1 MFSSQIN
8 RRLWLAAGAAALFAV
23 AGCSNQP
30 ADQATNQAP
39 NQPARKATDTPKKT
53 AANKPA
59 AAKPVSV
66 SAKVTEP
73 PQLVTVPKGMAITAT
88 VGQTLATDKNKPGD
102 SFAAR
107 LSAPLQVDGKTV
119 IPKGARLTG
128 HVVTIKKHEMKVTL
142 ASVVLH
148 GKSYDLET
156 NSIRPPKKTPA
167 KNNDKNNDK
176 NSANY
181 TTAAKGQDKN
191 NITVPVKTQ
200 LTFKLAKPVTVPAR
214 G

>member
-1 MFSSQIN
+1 MFNSQVY
-8 RRLWLAAGAAALFAV
+8 RRLWLAVGAAGLLAV

-30 ADQATNQAP
+30 QSEATNQPP
-39 NQPARKATDTPKKT
+39 NQPAHKATDTVK
-53 AANKPA
+53 KPA
-59 AAKPVSV
+59 AAKPVSA

-73 PQLVTVPKGMAITAT
+73 PRLVTVPKGMAITAT
-88 VGQTLATDKNKPGD
+88 VSQTLASDKNHPGD
-102 SFAAR
+102 SFAAS

-119 IPKGARLTG
+119 FPKGARLTG
-128 HVVTIKKHEMKVTL
+128 RVVTVKKHELKVTL

-156 NSIRPPKKTPA
+156 NSIRPPKKSPA
-167 KNNDKNNDK
+167 KNNDKD
-176 NSANY
+176 SD
-181 TTAAKGQDKN
+181 AAKDKPKDKN

-200 LTFKLAKPVTVPAR
+200 LTFKLAKSVTVPVR

>member
-1 MFSSQIN
+1 MFNSQVY
-8 RRLWLAAGAAALFAV
+8 RQLWLGAVAAGFITM

-30 ADQATNQAP
+30 ANEAANPPKNAATNTAKKVE
-39 NQPARKATDTPKKT
+39 PA
-53 AANKPA
+53 KPA
-59 AAKPVSV
+59 AA
-66 SAKVTEP
+66 SAKAEQP
-73 PQLVTVPKGMAITAT
+73 AQLVTVPKGMELTAT

-128 HVVTIKKHEMKVTL
+128 HVVTVKKNELKVTL
-142 ASVVLH
+142 ASVTLH

-156 NSIRPPKKTPA
+156 NSIRPPKQKPA
-167 KNNDKNNDK
+167 KNKDKSADK
-176 NSANY
+176 NSANDAA
-181 TTAAKGQDKN
+181 AAKDKSKKD
-191 NITVPVKTQ
+191 ITTVPAQTQ
-200 LTFKLAKPVTVPAR
+200 LTFKLAKPVTVPVR

>member
-1 MFSSQIN
+1 MFNSQVY
-8 RRLWLAAGAAALFAV
+8 RQLCLAVAAAGLFAV

-30 ADQATNQAP
+30 QSEATNQPA
-39 NQPARKATDTPKKT
+39 NQPTNHAVAGT
-53 AANKPA
+53 AKKPA
-59 AAKPVSV
+59 TVKPASV
-66 SAKVTEP
+66 SSKVTEP

-88 VGQTLATDKNKPGD
+88 VGQTLASDKNHPGD
-102 SFAAR
+102 SFAAS
-107 LSAPLQVDGKTV
+107 LSAPLQIDGKTV

-128 HVVTIKKHEMKVTL
+128 RVVTVKKHELKVTL

-156 NSIRPPKKTPA
+156 NSIRPPKKSPA
-167 KNNDKNNDK
+167 KNNDKDSAAARDNDK
-176 NSANY
+176 KDI
-181 TTAAKGQDKN
+181 TTLPAQ
-191 NITVPVKTQ
+191 TQ

>member
-1 MFSSQIN
+1 MFNSQVY
-8 RRLWLAAGAAALFAV
+8 RQLWLGALAAGFITV

-30 ADQATNQAP
+30 AKNA
-39 NQPARKATDTPKKT
+39 ATDSAKVAGP
-53 AANKPA
+53 AKPA
-59 AAKPVSV
+59 AA
-66 SAKVTEP
+66 SAKAIQP
-73 PQLVTVPKGMAITAT
+73 PQLVTVPKGMEITAT

-128 HVVTIKKHEMKVTL
+128 HVVTVKKHELKVTL
-142 ASVVLH
+142 ASVTLH

-156 NSIRPPKKTPA
+156 NSIRPPKKSQDKSTDKNTA
-167 KNNDKNNDK
+167 KNAAASKDKDK
-176 NSANY
+176 KDI
-181 TTAAKGQDKN
+181 T
-191 NITVPVKTQ
+191 TVPAQTQ
-200 LTFKLAKPVTVPAR
+200 LTFKLAKPVTVPVR

>member
-1 MFSSQIN
+1 MFNSQVY
-8 RRLWLAAGAAALFAV
+8 RQLWLGAVAAGFITM

-30 ADQATNQAP
+30 ANE
-39 NQPARKATDTPKKT
+39 
-53 AANKPA
+53 
-59 AAKPVSV
+59 AAKPKNAATATAKKTEPAKVV
-66 SAKVTEP
+66 AASAKVTQE

-88 VGQTLATDKNKPGD
+88 VGQTLSNKNKPGD

-128 HVVTIKKHEMKVTL
+128 HVVTVKKNELKVTL
-142 ASVVLH
+142 ASVTLH

-156 NSIRPPKKTPA
+156 NSIRPPKPTPA
-167 KNNDKNNDK
+167 KSTDKKSAKASTASKDTKDKNKKDV
-176 NSANY
+176 
-181 TTAAKGQDKN
+181 T
-191 NITVPVKTQ
+191 TVPAQTQ
-200 LTFKLAKPVTVPAR
+200 LTFKLAKPVTVPVR

>member
-1 MFSSQIN
+1 MFNSQVY
-8 RRLWLAAGAAALFAV
+8 RQLWLGALAAGFITM

-30 ADQATNQAP
+30 ANE
-39 NQPARKATDTPKKT
+39 
-53 AANKPA
+53 AANPPKNAATATAKKAEPAKPA
-59 AAKPVSV
+59 AVAAK
-66 SAKVTEP
+66 TTQE

-88 VGQTLATDKNKPGD
+88 VGQTLSNKNKPGD

-128 HVVTIKKHEMKVTL
+128 HVVTVKKNELKVTL
-142 ASVVLH
+142 ASVTLH

-156 NSIRPPKKTPA
+156 NSIRPPKPTPA
-167 KNNDKNNDK
+167 KSTDKKSAKASAAASTASKDK
-176 NSANY
+176 SKKDV
-181 TTAAKGQDKN
+181 T
-191 NITVPVKTQ
+191 TVPAQTQ
-200 LTFKLAKPVTVPAR
+200 LTFKLAKPVTVPVR

>member
-1 MFSSQIN
+1 MFNSQVY
-8 RRLWLAAGAAALFAV
+8 RQLWLGAVAAGFITV

-30 ADQATNQAP
+30 ANE
-39 NQPARKATDTPKKT
+39 
-53 AANKPA
+53 AANPPKSAPAATAKKAVPAKPA
-59 AAKPVSV
+59 VVAV
-66 SAKVTEP
+66 SAKVTQP
-73 PQLVTVPKGMAITAT
+73 PQLVTVPKGMEITAT

-128 HVVTIKKHEMKVTL
+128 HVVTVKKHELKVTL
-142 ASVVLH
+142 ASVTLH

-156 NSIRPPKKTPA
+156 NSIRPPKPAPA
-167 KNNDKNNDK
+167 KSADKKSAKASAAATDSTASKDK
-176 NSANY
+176 PKKDV
-181 TTAAKGQDKN
+181 T
-191 NITVPVKTQ
+191 TVPAQTQ
-200 LTFKLAKPVTVPAR
+200 LTFKLAKPVTVPVR

>member
-1 MFSSQIN
+1 MFSSQVY
-8 RRLWLAAGAAALFAV
+8 RQLWLAVAAGSFIAV
-23 AGCSNQP
+23 AGCSNQ
-30 ADQATNQAP
+30 
-39 NQPARKATDTPKKT
+39 
-53 AANKPA
+53 AANEAANPPKNEASSTAKKAETAKPA
-59 AAKPVSV
+59 AVAAK
-66 SAKVTEP
+66 ATQP
-73 PQLVTVPKGMAITAT
+73 PQLITVPKGMEITAT

-128 HVVTIKKHEMKVTL
+128 HVVTVKKHELKVAL

-156 NSIRPPKKTPA
+156 NSIRPPKKSSA
-167 KNNDKNNDK
+167 KSDAQD
-176 NSANY
+176 SA
-181 TTAAKGQDKN
+181 AAKDKDKKD
-191 NITVPVKTQ
+191 ITTVPAQTQ
-200 LTFKLAKPVTVPAR
+200 LTFKLAKPVTVPVR

>member
-1 MFSSQIN
+1 MFNSQVY
-8 RRLWLAAGAAALFAV
+8 RQLWLGAVAAGFITV

-30 ADQATNQAP
+30 ANE
-39 NQPARKATDTPKKT
+39 
-53 AANKPA
+53 AANPPKSAPAATAKKAVPSKPA
-59 AAKPVSV
+59 AVAV
-66 SAKVTEP
+66 SAKVTQE

-88 VGQTLATDKNKPGD
+88 VGQTLTNKNKPGD

-128 HVVTIKKHEMKVTL
+128 HVVTVKKNELKVTL
-142 ASVVLH
+142 ASVTLH

-156 NSIRPPKKTPA
+156 NSIRPPKPTPA
-167 KNNDKNNDK
+167 KSTDKKSAKASAAATDSAASKDK
-176 NSANY
+176 QKKDV
-181 TTAAKGQDKN
+181 T
-191 NITVPVKTQ
+191 TVPAQTQ
-200 LTFKLAKPVTVPAR
+200 LTFKLAKPVTVPVR

>member
-1 MFSSQIN
+1 MFNSQVY
-8 RRLWLAAGAAALFAV
+8 RQLWLGAIAAGFITM

-30 ADQATNQAP
+30 TNQAANP
-39 NQPARKATDTPKKT
+39 PKKAVTTT
-53 AANKPA
+53 AKKTEPA
-59 AAKPVSV
+59 KVVAA
-66 SAKVTEP
+66 SAKVTQE

-88 VGQTLATDKNKPGD
+88 VGQTLSNKNKPGD

-128 HVVTIKKHEMKVTL
+128 HVVTVKKNELKVTL

-156 NSIRPPKKTPA
+156 NSIRPPKPTPA
-167 KNNDKNNDK
+167 KSTDKKSAKDSAASKDASKNKDQKKDK
-176 NSANY
+176 KDV
-181 TTAAKGQDKN
+181 T
-191 NITVPVKTQ
+191 TVPAQTQ
-200 LTFKLAKPVTVPAR
+200 LTFKLAKPVTVPVR

>member
-1 MFSSQIN
+1 MFNSQVY
-8 RRLWLAAGAAALFAV
+8 RQLWLGAVAAGFITV
-23 AGCSNQP
+23 AGCSNQ
-30 ADQATNQAP
+30 
-39 NQPARKATDTPKKT
+39 
-53 AANKPA
+53 AANEAANPPKNAPTATAKKADTAKPA
-59 AAKPVSV
+59 AVTAK
-66 SAKVTEP
+66 ATQE

-128 HVVTIKKHEMKVTL
+128 HVVTVKKHELKVTL
-142 ASVVLH
+142 ASVTLH

-156 NSIRPPKKTPA
+156 NSIRPPKPAPA
-167 KNNDKNNDK
+167 KSADKKSAKASAAATDSAASKDK
-176 NSANY
+176 PKKDV
-181 TTAAKGQDKN
+181 T
-191 NITVPVKTQ
+191 TVPAQTQ
-200 LTFKLAKPVTVPAR
+200 LTFKLAKPVTVPVR

>member
-1 MFSSQIN
+1 MFNSQVY
-8 RRLWLAAGAAALFAV
+8 RQLCLAVAAAGLFAV

-30 ADQATNQAP
+30 QSEATNQPA
-39 NQPARKATDTPKKT
+39 NQPTNH
-53 AANKPA
+53 AANKVAGTAKQPA
-59 AAKPVSV
+59 TVKPASV
-66 SAKVTEP
+66 SSKLTEP
-73 PQLVTVPKGMAITAT
+73 PQLVTMPKGMAITAT
-88 VGQTLATDKNKPGD
+88 VGQTLASDKNHPGD
-102 SFAAR
+102 SFAAS
-107 LSAPLQVDGKTV
+107 LSAPLQIDGKTV

-128 HVVTIKKHEMKVTL
+128 RVVTVKKHELKVTL

-156 NSIRPPKKTPA
+156 NSIRPPKKSPA

-176 NSANY
+176 DSAAARDKDKKDI
-181 TTAAKGQDKN
+181 TTLPAQ
-191 NITVPVKTQ
+191 TH

>member
-1 MFSSQIN
+1 MFNSQVY
-8 RRLWLAAGAAALFAV
+8 RQLWLGALAAGFITM

-30 ADQATNQAP
+30 ANE
-39 NQPARKATDTPKKT
+39 
-53 AANKPA
+53 AANPPKNAATATAKKAEPAKPA
-59 AAKPVSV
+59 AVAAK
-66 SAKVTEP
+66 TTQE

-107 LSAPLQVDGKTV
+107 LSAPLQIDGKTV

-128 HVVTIKKHEMKVTL
+128 HVVTVKKNELKVTL
-142 ASVVLH
+142 ASVTLH

-156 NSIRPPKKTPA
+156 NSIRPPKPAPA
-167 KNNDKNNDK
+167 KSADKKSAKASAGATDSTASKDK
-176 NSANY
+176 PKKDV
-181 TTAAKGQDKN
+181 T
-191 NITVPVKTQ
+191 TVPAQTQ
-200 LTFKLAKPVTVPAR
+200 LTFKLAKPVTVPVR

>member
-1 MFSSQIN
+1 MFNSQVY
-8 RRLWLAAGAAALFAV
+8 RQLWLGAVAAGFITV

-30 ADQATNQAP
+30 ANEAANASKNVPAATAKKAE
-39 NQPARKATDTPKKT
+39 PAKPAVASAKATE
-53 AANKPA
+53 PA
-59 AAKPVSV
+59 
-66 SAKVTEP
+66 
-73 PQLVTVPKGMAITAT
+73 QLVTVPKGMAITAT

-128 HVVTIKKHEMKVTL
+128 HVVTVKKNELKVTL
-142 ASVVLH
+142 ASVTLH

-156 NSIRPPKKTPA
+156 NSIRPPKKAQA
-167 KNNDKNNDK
+167 KNNDKSADK
-176 NSANY
+176 NSGKGS
-181 TTAAKGQDKN
+181 AASKDAKDKSKKDVT
-191 NITVPVKTQ
+191 TVPAQTQ
-200 LTFKLAKPVTVPAR
+200 LTFKLAKPVTVPVR

>member
-1 MFSSQIN
+1 MFNSQVY
-8 RRLWLAAGAAALFAV
+8 RQLCLAVAAAGLLAV

-30 ADQATNQAP
+30 QSEATNQPA
-39 NQPARKATDTPKKT
+39 NQPTNHAVAGT
-53 AANKPA
+53 AKKPA
-59 AAKPVSV
+59 TVKPASV
-66 SAKVTEP
+66 SSKVTEP

-88 VGQTLATDKNKPGD
+88 VGQTLASDKNHPGD
-102 SFAAR
+102 SFAAS
-107 LSAPLQVDGKTV
+107 LSAPLQIDGKTV

-128 HVVTIKKHEMKVTL
+128 RVVTVKKHELKVTL

-156 NSIRPPKKTPA
+156 NSIRPPKKSPA

-176 NSANY
+176 DSAAARDKDKKDI
-181 TTAAKGQDKN
+181 TTLPAQ
-191 NITVPVKTQ
+191 TQ